1 MLLWKSQYIGRL
13 HYNLYRAKQPDT
25 THISLNVGIIMVY
38 KFSWL
43 QSLPSPFPRGRKLIR
58 SNCPWTLSLRGNV
71 DSTLRAV
78 NFQIVTP
85 GWASPCL
92 FLTPHLNPAQLQ
104 EIWSIPLYLVLV
116 HLELVPSPFG
126 NHVFNPFS
134 VSVSYFFFN
143 VYCLPKM
150 TSLRLGD
157 RGELAAGS

>member
-92 FLTPHLNPAQLQ
+92 FLTPHPNHCPT
-104 EIWSIPLYLVLV
+104 PRDLV
-116 HLELVPSPFG
+116 HTTVPGACTFGIGAFSFWQPCFQPFFCFG
-126 NHVFNPFS
+126 VLF
-134 VSVSYFFFN
+134 
-143 VYCLPKM
+143 L
-150 TSLRLGD
+150 L
-157 RGELAAGS
+157 